1 MICRN
6 SLALRHIVASV
17 VLLPVIL
24 GFSAYALDKAFRS
37 SLLSAERE
45 SLQAQLYVLL
55 GAAEPGD
62 SSLFMPDA
70 LPEPRFSIPQSGLYA
85 LVHDAS
91 ASAVWR
97 SESLSLSSIA
107 LNIPTLPGIDS
118 GESFFGE
125 LSSGGKDYFI
135 FIYNTIWEINGSDH
149 DYKFVIIHSQDSL
162 RTELKAYR
170 ATLWR
175 WLGGL
180 TILLIVVQAIV
191 VQWGLNPL
199 HRLANELK
207 RFQDGQTDRLDGDY
221 PAEIKPVTDNLN
233 TVLKSEKQHRLR
245 YKNTLSDLAHS
256 LKTPLAIIRSSLEKD
271 TVDKVDNET
280 RRNIDEQ
287 VARMSEIIGHQLRRA
302 TNISTNVNQ
311 RTTDVHIIVE
321 RLGNAM
327 LKVYQDK
334 AITFENRVSK
344 DTTLVGDEN
353 DIMELLGNIIEN
365 AFKYGKRGVRVSAA
379 SEKKILAL
387 HIDDDGEGV
396 PSEQQRTIIS
406 RGARADTATPGQG
419 LGLAVSVDIISS
431 YGGSLAISRSDMGGA
446 RFSVLLPASLH
457 PV

>member
-1 MICRN
+1 MIRKN
-6 SLALRHIVASV
+6 SLAFRHIVASV

-24 GFSAYALDKAFRS
+24 GFSAFALDKAFRS

-62 SSLFMPDA
+62 GSLFMPDA

-85 LVHDAS
+85 LVRDAS
-91 ASAVWR
+91 AKVVWR
-97 SESLSLSSIA
+97 SESLKLSPMT
-107 LNIPTLPGIDS
+107 LVIPATNLGA
-118 GESFFGE
+118 GESFFAE
-125 LSSGGKDYFI
+125 LSTGAGDYFV
-135 FIYNTIWEINGSDH
+135 FIYNTIWEINGNDQT
-149 DYKFVIIHSQDSL
+149 YKFVIVHSQDTL
-162 RTELKAYR
+162 REELKAYR

-180 TILLIVVQAIV
+180 TFLLIVVQAII

-199 HRLANELK
+199 HRLANELR
-207 RFQDGQTDRLDGDY
+207 RFQDGQTDRLEGNY
-221 PAEIKPVTDNLN
+221 PAEITPVTDNLN
-233 TVLKSEKQHRLR
+233 MVLKSETQHRLR

-256 LKTPLAIIRSSLEKD
+256 LKTPLAIIRSSLERD
-271 TVDKVDNET
+271 SGDKLAPES
-280 RRNIDEQ
+280 RQNIDEQ

-302 TNISTNVNQ
+302 TNISTHVSQ
-311 RTTDVHIIVE
+311 RTTNVYTIVE

-334 AITFENRVSK
+334 PISFENRVDK
-344 DTTLVGDEN
+344 NTALVGDDN

-365 AFKYGKRGVRVSAA
+365 AFKYGRHRVCVSAA
-379 SEKKILAL
+379 PGVNLLAI
-387 HIDDDGEGV
+387 HIEDDGEGI
-396 PSEQQRTIIS
+396 PEEQQRTIIS

-431 YGGSLAISRSDMGGA
+431 YGGSLAISRSELGGA
-446 RFSVLLPASLH
+446 RFSVSLPTNFRSG
-457 PV
+457 